1 MILNYS
7 DIYYFFI
14 IIFILSFLT
23 IFNKSYINY
32 KIEDGFFS
40 KQNHSKTIIYCFLLM
55 FFIIILNSIDL
66 SIDINKIDLNLQV
79 VYKLILYLFSFY
91 YFIIFKQYTNL
102 FKFFTFESIWILSFS
117 LFCLNLLIECNNLLY
132 FYVILESYSLSIL
145 SFLVLKKLNRKF
157 LNSAFNYLILNV
169 IVSCLILYSI
179 SLIYYLSG
187 FTNFCDINDLIN
199 SGSLSVAKLYF
210 LLFTIFSIIICF
222 FIKLS
227 IFPFSIYLLDIYSK
241 FSSFHVFFFLIIPK
255 FCFSVILFYNFLFV
269 LNILS
274 YTLYQSLIY
283 LILVTSII
291 HTLFSSKDLSIK
303 NLIINTSFSNAPFL
317 LSPIFC
323 KNIFLITGFFNFY
336 IIYFF
341 NVFFFFVLMFLVC
354 INVKNI
360 FKKFVNIFGLIY
372 VNLTLSIVVISFFIS
387 LSSLPPF
394 SGFFA
399 KFFIFY
405 FFIEYK
411 MYYLYFI
418 LSLLNLVIV
427 YSYLKSFK
435 NVFNKKRNFY
445 IKNFYKNNKFI
456 IFLLSLFFL
465 LNLFFLIFF
474 DIIYKIIFILLN
486 QTAIL

>member
-1 MILNYS
+1 M
-7 DIYYFFI
+7 
-14 IIFILSFLT
+14 
-23 IFNKSYINY
+23 
-32 KIEDGFFS
+32 
-40 KQNHSKTIIYCFLLM
+40 
-55 FFIIILNSIDL
+55 
-66 SIDINKIDLNLQV
+66 
-79 VYKLILYLFSFY
+79 
-91 YFIIFKQYTNL
+91 
-102 FKFFTFESIWILSFS
+102 
-117 LFCLNLLIECNNLLY
+117 
-132 FYVILESYSLSIL
+132 
-145 SFLVLKKLNRKF
+145 
-157 LNSAFNYLILNV
+157 
-169 IVSCLILYSI
+169 
-179 SLIYYLSG
+179 IYYLSG

-323 KNIFLITGFFNFY
+323 KNIFLIAGFFNFY